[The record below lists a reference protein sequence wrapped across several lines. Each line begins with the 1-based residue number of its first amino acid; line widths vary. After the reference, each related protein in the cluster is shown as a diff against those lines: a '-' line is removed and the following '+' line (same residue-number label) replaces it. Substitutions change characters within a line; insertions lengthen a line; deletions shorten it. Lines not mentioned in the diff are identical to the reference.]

1 MISLKMVRGL
11 GRVMA
16 SCGLALFLMAS
27 APVSFQ
33 NSVSRAVAD
42 SVSSQLTDARLVGQ
56 GRFSVF
62 GFHIYDA
69 RLFATPAGLGAG
81 LLPDKPFA
89 LDLRYARAIK
99 GQDIAKRSTKEIE
112 NLKLGTAETR
122 ARWDSEMRAIFPNVG
137 KGDHLTGIYVP
148 GYGVR
153 FLKNGRAIGEVT
165 DPQFARAF
173 FAIWLHPRTRAPGL
187 RTALLQQNP
196 QP

>member
-1 MISLKMVRGL
+1 MRSIQRLSRPIFPFF
-11 GRVMA
+11 
-16 SCGLALFLMAS
+16 LAVLLIGS

-33 NSVSRAVAD
+33 NAVSRAVAE
-42 SVSSQLTDARLVGQ
+42 SVSQALADARLIGQ

-69 RLFATPAGLGAG
+69 RLFATSQGLGNG

-99 GQDIAKRSTKEIE
+99 GVDIAKRSTKEME
-112 NLKLGTAETR
+112 VLKMGTPEAR
-122 ARWDSEMRAIFPNVG
+122 AQWDKEMRALFPNVG

-148 GYGVR
+148 GYGAR
-153 FLKNGRAIGEVT
+153 FLKNGQNIGEVR

-173 FAIWLHPRTRAPGL
+173 FAIWLHPRTRAPSL
-187 RTALLQQNP
+187 RTALLQQTP
-196 QP
+196 RP